1 MDSQNDEFYTFRGY
15 TLLSKV
21 EKILTASM
29 EDYLEMIYRLS
40 REKGYTR
47 INDLATT
54 LNVQPPSASKMVQKL
69 TDLNF
74 LQYEKYGIIK
84 LTESGENLGRYLLER
99 HNTLQD
105 FLRIIGVTEGLLE
118 ETEKIEH
125 NVSEH
130 TMQRIMELVGFI
142 KENPSWQI
150 EFKQYCKQRWGD
162 NLGVNNG

>member
-1 MDSQNDEFYTFRGY
+1 MDSNKDEFYTFRGY
-15 TLLSKV
+15 HLISREGKT
-21 EKILTASM
+21 LTASM

-40 REKGYTR
+40 RQNGYTR
-47 INDLATT
+47 INDLATA

-69 TDLNF
+69 TELKF

-84 LTESGENLGRYLLER
+84 LTKEGEDLGCYLLER
-99 HNTLQD
+99 HNTLEE

-130 TMQRIMELVGFI
+130 TMCKIMELVGFI
-142 KENPSWQI
+142 KENPGWRKNF
-150 EFKQYCKQRWGD
+150 EKYCKQRRGD
-162 NLGVNNG
+162 KRPVSNG

>member
-1 MDSQNDEFYTFRGY
+1 MDNNKDEFYTFRGY
-15 TLLSKV
+15 TLLSK
-21 EKILTASM
+21 EENPLTASM

-40 REKGYTR
+40 KENGYTR
-47 INDLATT
+47 INDLAAA
-54 LNVQPPSASKMVQKL
+54 LNVQPPSATKMVQKL

-84 LTESGENLGRYLLER
+84 LTKTGEDLGCYLLKR
-99 HNTLQD
+99 HNILED

-130 TMQRIMELVGFI
+130 TMKHIMEFVSFM
-142 KENPSWQI
+142 KENPAWQKLFI
-150 EFKQYCKQRWGD
+150 NFCKQRQGND
-162 NLGVNNG
+162 PISNG